1 MGRWN
6 LQNKGYNMN
15 RDWQT
20 KKSPEVR
27 AISKIIGENPY
38 TVVLDI
44 HGDEEVKKHF
54 VSKSGRNSDVYET
67 FIHTPLF
74 LLLFLI

>member
-1 MGRWN
+1 MA
-6 LQNKGYNMN
+6 
-15 RDWQT
+15 T

-54 VSKSGRNSDVYET
+54 VSKSGRIIDVYES
-67 FIHTPLF
+67 FNKWINKYNSNFQLKDHYK
-74 LLLFLI
+74 